1 MQWIWAEEDS
11 AVEAAVVEEAVEVA
25 VAVVIVM
32 MGSVDLEDSEG
43 AVVDAVVGISFK
55 RNDTSPLPFLVLT
68 FLCLLKVLHRN
79 LIIIYVFSNSAIC

>member
-1 MQWIWAEEDS
+1 MQWIWAEEDF
-11 AVEAAVVEEAVEVA
+11 AVEEAEEAVEVA